1 MAQFDVHP
9 LRSRQSLVID
19 CQSDLHRD
27 LPTRFVVPLVPL
39 TDPSASHASLAPRF
53 VIDGKEWVMATHFA
67 ATLPLRDLGPA
78 IASLSGESHRVIGA
92 IDALV
97 TGI

>member
-19 CQSDLHRD
+19 CQSDLHRN
-27 LPTRFVVPLVPL
+27 LPTRFVVPLMPAS
-39 TDPSASHASLAPRF
+39 DPSASHPRLAPRF
-53 VIDGKEWVMATHFA
+53 VVAGEELVMATQFA
-67 ATLPLRDLGPA
+67 ATLPLRDLAPA
-78 IASLSGESHRVIGA
+78 VGSLAEESHRVIGA